1 MALAAL
7 AAVRKAPSMR
17 LGGFFPPAPQDGIA
31 PVLRAEK
38 ILGRR
43 IDPVMWF
50 RSWDTPAGPGRFRP
64 EHLDGLDDRD
74 VVITWEPWR
83 PGGGAVQ
90 PEYAPAAIAA
100 GRHDPYI
107 REWARAVRDAGR
119 LIYLRPMH
127 EMNGRWYP
135 WGSPDGERRPADYLA
150 AWRRIRS
157 LFTEQ
162 AALNVRW
169 IWSPNGAD
177 VPAGN
182 RMEDYYPGPDQ
193 VDVLGCSAYNWG
205 TTRPWSQWTSF
216 RDLMRVPYQRL
227 ARLGPQPIWLCETG
241 CTPHGGDKPAWVRG
255 MLASAQAFPRLDAVL
270 WFNTDK
276 ETDWRATEPPEVAA
290 AFRKGP

>member
-1 MALAAL
+1 
-7 AAVRKAPSMR
+7 MR
-17 LGGFFPPAPQDGIA
+17 LGGFFPPAPQEGIA
-31 PVLRAEK
+31 PVLQAEK

-64 EHLDGLDDRD
+64 EYLDGLDDRD

-100 GRHDPYI
+100 GRHDQYI
-107 REWARAVRDAGR
+107 REWAGAVRDAGR

-135 WGSPDGERRPADYLA
+135 WGSPDGQCRPADYVA
-150 AWRRIRS
+150 AWRHIRS
-157 LFTEQ
+157 LFTGE

-169 IWSPNGAD
+169 IWSPNGTD
-177 VPAGN
+177 VPSGN
-182 RMEDYYPGPDQ
+182 RMEAYYPGPDQ
-193 VDVLGCSAYNWG
+193 VDVLGCSAYNLG
-205 TTRPWSQWTSF
+205 TTRPWSEWTPF

-227 ARLGPQPIWLCETG
+227 ARLGPQPIWVCETG
-241 CTPHGGDKPAWVRG
+241 CTPEGGDKPAWVRG
-255 MLASAQAFPRLDAVL
+255 MLASAKAFPRLDAVL

-290 AFRKGP
+290 AFRAARPGRD